1 MKKLKKSVVLLI
13 PYFGTLPDYFDLWL
27 RSAESNP
34 EFDFF
39 IYTDAQ
45 INVRTNSNIK
55 IFQTSFEA
63 FRERFYQK
71 LGRNIKLNTPYKLCD
86 YKPAYGYVL
95 EKNIRGFD
103 FWGFCDIDLILGN
116 VSRFITPDKLDTY
129 DKLYSHGHFCLMKNT
144 DKMNALFL
152 ERYDRVLDHK
162 YAFSTN
168 YCCHFDE
175 NGTIFW
181 AGEQDASLRV
191 YKAWDFADTPYD
203 SYELKCGGRC
213 CAVWYNGNLILMRP
227 DGTRKDIMYIHLQKR
242 KMKKCADLFD
252 KAVLIIRDEFH
263 SCQSADDFLIPEY
276 DQKSEMAFDERVKEI
291 RREMVFKNIS
301 DGALR
306 FRINA
311 AVKRWKKW

>member
-1 MKKLKKSVVLLI
+1 MKKSVVLLI

-45 INVRTNSNIK
+45 INVRINSNIK

-95 EKNIRGFD
+95 EKDIRGFD

-116 VSRFITPDKLDTY
+116 LSRFITPDKLDDY
-129 DKLYSHGHFCLMKNT
+129 DKLYRHGHFCLIRNSE
-144 DKMNALFL
+144 KMNTLFL
-152 ERYDRVLDHK
+152 EKYDHVLDYR

-175 NGTIFW
+175 NGTIAW
-181 AGEQDASLRV
+181 ADKYDKSIEV
-191 YKAWDFADTPYD
+191 YNAWNFADPSCN
-203 SYELKCGGRC
+203 SYELNWGAMLC
-213 CAVWYNGNLILMRP
+213 NL
-227 DGTRKDIMYIHLQKR
+227 
-242 KMKKCADLFD
+242 A
-252 KAVLIIRDEFH
+252 
-263 SCQSADDFLIPEY
+263 
-276 DQKSEMAFDERVKEI
+276 
-291 RREMVFKNIS
+291 
-301 DGALR
+301 
-306 FRINA
+306 
-311 AVKRWKKW
+311 RW